1 MSSREHIIVSKFGS
15 NQVARFYRPNFSRDD
30 AVSELEGQPARA
42 FLVRIA
48 AADAVVIS
56 YVKPGNVII
65 HHRVFITP
73 TGNLVPDGAAA
84 GENFRTLHALLA
96 AKGFVTPLDE
106 QTPPSSATA
115 SASTSSAMPTIGY
128 GNTPSVGGATTA
140 AAAAAAPPGSA
151 VDALHAQPELAR
163 FFCAHSRERVCQL
176 LGDAPD
182 DTFMMRASSAGDG
195 SIALSFK
202 DRGNVRHCR
211 ILRDARGFYVDG
223 DEDRAPTL
231 VQVLRTFNFKIPDA
245 PTPTPAAP
253 AVAEQTPTPGYTT
266 PQQMFNMQLQP
277 VAGYGGIP
285 VGPDPSHA
293 CTCSCRSSHRVSLL
307 IACSDGRTPG
317 PAPTPGY
324 VGVPDS
330 LRVNTTPGYVGVPD
344 SLRVNNGDRSS
355 SGCMERT
362 KIAVLCTPLT
372 LVFFP
377 RWQRARSVGVRWLR
391 RSADRHCGVV
401 QCDGHKNE
409 WPQ

>member
-1 MSSREHIIVSKFGS
+1 MASREHVVVGKFGS
-15 NQVARFYRPNFSRDD
+15 NQVARFYRPTFSRDD
-30 AVSELEGQPARA
+30 AVAELEGQPARA
-42 FLVRIA
+42 FLVRVA

-96 AKGFVTPLDE
+96 AKGFVTPLDD
-106 QTPPSSATA
+106 QTPSSA
-115 SASTSSAMPTIGY
+115 ASTSTTSSSAMPSPTIGY
-128 GNTPSVGGATTA
+128 GNTPSLGAAMSA
-140 AAAAAAPPGSA
+140 AASAAPPGSA

-163 FFCAHSRERVCQL
+163 YFCTYSRERVCQL

-182 DTFMMRASSAGDG
+182 DTFMLRASSAGDG

-211 ILRDARGFYVDG
+211 ILRDARGFFVDG

-245 PTPTPAAP
+245 QPAPAAP
-253 AVAEQTPTPGYTT
+253 VAAEQTPTPGYST

-285 VGPDPSHA
+285 VGPDPSNA
-293 CTCSCRSSHRVSLL
+293 CM
-307 IACSDGRTPG
+307 I
-317 PAPTPGY
+317 
-324 VGVPDS
+324 S
-330 LRVNTTPGYVGVPD
+330 LRAPG
-344 SLRVNNGDRSS
+344 LFFFLTIHIDR
-355 SGCMERT
+355 
-362 KIAVLCTPLT
+362 
-372 LVFFP
+372 
-377 RWQRARSVGVRWLR
+377 W
-391 RSADRHCGVV
+391 
-401 QCDGHKNE
+401 
-409 WPQ
+409 